1 MTDFDKTY
9 DWKVSF
15 LFISGGHEA
24 AGQCNIIAK
33 TWEEV
38 TEYAKE
44 APLLV
49 IAEAAEEQKES
60 IEGTPMRRGVLQG
73 EVIDKLEILGIE
85 KINAT
90 LVVTHHKGEKTG

>member
-15 LFISGGHEA
+15 LFISGGREA
-24 AGQCNIIAK
+24 AGQCHIVAK
-33 TWEEV
+33 TWDEI

-44 APLLV
+44 APLLA
-49 IAEAAEEQKES
+49 IAEAAEEMTES

-73 EVIDKLEILGIE
+73 EAIERVEILGIE

-90 LVVTHHKGEKTG
+90 LIAT